1 MENLINKIS
10 YNDGHFPRKEL
21 EDIIA
26 RKEEAIPEL
35 LKVVQ
40 EVKDKYQTLLGKQNY
55 MSHIY
60 AFYLLAQFRVKEFY
74 PIFTDILKLPNEVLN
89 ELLGGFITEGV
100 GQVLATISDDEIT
113 PIKELIENGEIDEYV
128 RGQAMLSLAI
138 LVCNNRLRREDVLEY
153 YRSLLKEGIDD
164 PSPYLMAEIIC
175 CCDSLYPDELYEDI
189 KQAYKN
195 NFIESWIIGLKDI
208 ERTLSRSKEEVL
220 TSTENSNRFKM
231 IENTIEEMENWACF
245 YKDRAKR
252 GKSSLKNKIKSS
264 SKMNNFHSTNQP
276 IVNQV
281 KLGRND
287 PCSCGS
293 GKKYKKCCG

>member
-1 MENLINKIS
+1 MENLIKKIS

-35 LKVVQ
+35 LNIVQ
-40 EVKDKYQTLLGKQNY
+40 EMKDDYQSLRGKQNY

-74 PIFTDILKLPNEVLN
+74 PIFTDILKLPNEVLD

-100 GQVLATISDDEIT
+100 GQVLATICDDEIR
-113 PIKELIENGEIDEYV
+113 PIKELIENGELDEYV
-128 RGQAMLSLAI
+128 RGQAVVSLVI

-153 YRSLLKEGIDD
+153 YRSLLKEGMAD

-189 KQAYKN
+189 KQTYEN
-195 NFIESWIIGLKDI
+195 NLVESWIINLKDI
-208 ERTLSRSKEEVL
+208 DRTLSRSKEAVL
-220 TSTENSNRFKM
+220 TSSANYGRFKM
-231 IENTIEEMENWACF
+231 VENTIEELENWACF
-245 YKDRAKR
+245 YKDRAQR
-252 GKSSLKNKIKSS
+252 GKSGLNKIKSL
-264 SKMNNFHSTNQP
+264 SKMNKFRSTNQP

-281 KLGRND
+281 KIGRND